1 MATGDRISAWGAI
14 AGQPPTT
21 DFATFKRANIQQY
34 SPFVY
39 EFASGTAEELTFQDI
54 FPAVYAGGGID
65 FSITWAGSDNT
76 TGVATWALS
85 LQRVTGVGLSDTF
98 GTAQTGGVAGPG
110 ATDGIAVAVVSFT
123 DGQLPAG
130 LVAEDV
136 WRCRVIK
143 NAGGYAG
150 TPRLLAIEALET

>member
-1 MATGDRISAWGAI
+1 MATGDRIAAWA
-14 AGQPPTT
+14 ASTGQPPISS
-21 DFATFKRANIQQY
+21 FATFKRANVQTY

-39 EFASGTAEELTFQDI
+39 EFLSGTAQEVTFQDI
-54 FPAVYAGGGID
+54 WPAAYAGGGID
-65 FSITWAGSDNT
+65 FAITWAASNNN

-85 LQRVTGVGLSDTF
+85 LQRLTGGTLSDTW

-110 ATDGIAVAVVSFT
+110 AVDDVAVAQVSFT

-143 NAGGYAG
+143 NAGGYSG